1 MSDIR
6 MPVALLV
13 DKLVA
18 GGAEKHALTLANGFD
33 RRRFAVS
40 CFTLKPGGALE
51 QQLDRGS
58 LERIDCAHVQSR
70 IDLKAVDRLV
80 AMLEAQRCEALIT
93 TNPYAS
99 LYGWLAARRCRHRP
113 AVVATFH
120 STNLPGVRYQLEM
133 LLYRIV
139 FPLCDALVFVSDNQR
154 RYWQRRGLWSRK
166 AEVIHNGIDFAHFSA
181 AALEPGRDELRARW
195 GFPVDSLVVGICAA
209 LRPEKAIGDLLNAVS
224 DLARNGIDARAAIIG
239 DGPQRPEIERHVR
252 ALGIDARA
260 VFTGFQH
267 DVRPYVDA
275 CDVMALTSS
284 SETFSLS
291 ALESMARGKPMVMTD
306 VGGADEQVESGKQ
319 GYLYRPG
326 DVAGLVDALKRLVP
340 VDERRRLGDAARERV
355 RKSFPL
361 EAMLER
367 YSQLLLRYAQV
378 PADGINARA

>member
-1 MSDIR
+1 MSDTR

-18 GGAEKHALTLANGFD
+18 GGAEKHALTLASGLD

-51 QQLDRGS
+51 QQLDRVS
-58 LERIDCAHVQSR
+58 LEQLDCANVQSR
-70 IDLKAVDRLV
+70 IDFKAVDRLV

-120 STNLPGVRYQLEM
+120 STNLPGAKHQMEM

-154 RYWQRRGLWSRK
+154 RYWQRRGLWSRRP
-166 AEVIHNGIDFAHFSA
+166 EVIHNGVDFAHFSA
-181 AALEPGRDELRARW
+181 SVLEPRPEDLRARW

-209 LRPEKAIGDLLNAVS
+209 LRPEKAIGDLLEAVA
-224 DLARNGIDARAAIIG
+224 DLARKGIDARAAIIG
-239 DGPQRPEIERHVR
+239 DGPQRPEIERQIHT
-252 ALGIDARA
+252 LGIDARA
-260 VFTGFQH
+260 VVTGFQH
-267 DVRPYVDA
+267 DIRPYVDA

-291 ALESMARGKPMVMTD
+291 ALESMARGKPMVMTN
-306 VGGADEQVESGKQ
+306 VGGADEQIESGKQ

-326 DVAGLVDALKRLVP
+326 DVAGLVAALKRLVP
-340 VDERRRLGDAARERV
+340 VDERRRLGEAARERV
-355 RKSFPL
+355 RKGFPV

-367 YSQLLLRYAQV
+367 YSQLLLRYAHA
-378 PADGINARA
+378 PADGISARA